1 MQSFKNEGKY
11 FFPIKLSVDVSAKI
25 IQFFSGHILSYL
37 LLLLNNKAEKNG
49 WFGLLLNHKAE
60 KMDWLWSKKV
70 IKNGRHIWIPP
81 TMPIDQTNQTSK
93 LLKRFMMK
101 AICDCFS
108 FTSHCYPIQK
118 TNSYQRDRTTP
129 ILGREYYTTYKMQQ

>member
-1 MQSFKNEGKY
+1 MEVNI
-11 FFPIKLSVDVSAKI
+11 FFPSNWVLMCLPRLFIFLVDIFYHI
-25 IQFFSGHILSYL
+25 IYCYL
-37 LLLLNNKAEKNG
+37 ITKQKKMDSSDCYLITKQK
-49 WFGLLLNHKAE
+49 

-129 ILGREYYTTYKMQQ
+129 ILGREYYAAVSSPS